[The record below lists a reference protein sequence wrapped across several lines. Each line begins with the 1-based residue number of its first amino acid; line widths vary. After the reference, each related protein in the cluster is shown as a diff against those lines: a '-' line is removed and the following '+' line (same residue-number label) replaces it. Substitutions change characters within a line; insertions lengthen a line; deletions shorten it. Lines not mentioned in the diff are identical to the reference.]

1 MWVDMVITDQ
11 RMAAGAPPVLAGK
24 PAVLVTV
31 RGGNYRPGTPR
42 EGWDHAT
49 GWMRRI
55 MADVWHL
62 DLKVV
67 QAEFTLVGVNPA
79 LEQFTDLARQLR
91 HEAEEQARRHGRE
104 LGAAVTSA
112 MAA

>member
-1 MWVDMVITDQ
+1 MVITDP
-11 RMAAGAPPVLAGK
+11 RMGAGTPPILAGK
-24 PAVLVTV
+24 PADLVTV

-49 GWMRRI
+49 EWMRRI
-55 MADVWHL
+55 LGDIWHL

-79 LEQFTDLARQLR
+79 LDQFTDLARQLR
-91 HEAEEQARRHGRE
+91 PEAEEQARRHGRE

-112 MAA
+112 IAA

>member
-1 MWVDMVITDQ
+1 M
-11 RMAAGAPPVLAGK
+11 
-24 PAVLVTV
+24 TV
-31 RGGNYRPGTPR
+31 RGGNYRPGIPR

-49 GWMRRI
+49 EWMRRI
-55 MADVWHL
+55 LGDIWHL

-79 LEQFTDLARQLR
+79 LDQFTDLARQLR
-91 HEAEEQARRHGRE
+91 QEAEEQARRHGRE

-112 MAA
+112 IAA

>member
-1 MWVDMVITDQ
+1 M
-11 RMAAGAPPVLAGK
+11 
-24 PAVLVTV
+24 TV
-31 RGGNYRPGTPR
+31 HGGSYRPGTPR

-55 MADVWHL
+55 LADVWQL
-62 DLKVV
+62 DLEVV

-79 LEQFTDLARQLR
+79 LDQFRDLARQLR
-91 HEAEEQARRHGRE
+91 QEAEEQARRHGRA
-104 LGAAVTSA
+104 LGVPVPSE